1 MARKLTIMGAGGTG
15 LALAAE
21 WTLAG
26 HDVTLY
32 DDSEHE
38 DILAAVRRTGHIE
51 ADRPEGKLKAP
62 APATVVGHD
71 RLALHAADTE
81 LFAFCCTAW
90 RQEAM
95 IEAVL
100 PFLRDGQAL
109 LFAPG
114 NAGSL
119 RFRRMLGEY
128 GVRSGRMPQVVVG
141 EMEGNWFP
149 CRRTGPASV
158 FQALPLAPHAVA
170 AFPAVDTPRLV
181 KRLEGLLEAR
191 PGTCVLE
198 AALNSPNVVIHLAAS
213 LLNIGGM
220 EKKGKGFC
228 LFRDGLTPA
237 VCSVVEKVNAEK
249 EAVFAAYGWTPRSP
263 LALLREIMRGEPSEG
278 LRRFVSL
285 SGPDR
290 PEHRYLRED
299 AMCGASLL
307 HQSGRLAGV
316 ETPVLDAALTLA
328 GVLHG
333 CEYMGEKGQGVTL
346 RSLGF
351 SGKKPEELNDFL
363 TEQGEK
369 DASCH

>member
-1 MARKLTIMGAGGTG
+1 M
-15 LALAAE
+15 
-21 WTLAG
+21 
-26 HDVTLY
+26 
-32 DDSEHE
+32 
-38 DILAAVRRTGHIE
+38 
-51 ADRPEGKLKAP
+51 
-62 APATVVGHD
+62 
-71 RLALHAADTE
+71 
-81 LFAFCCTAW
+81 F
-90 RQEAM
+90 
-95 IEAVL
+95 EAVL
-100 PFLRDGQAL
+100 PLLKDGQTL

-128 GVRSGRMPQVVVG
+128 GARSGRMPHVVVG

-149 CRRTGPASV
+149 CRRTGPAAV

-170 AFPAVDTPRLV
+170 AFPAADTPRLM
-181 KRLEGLLEAR
+181 KRLEGLLDAR
-191 PGTCVLE
+191 AGTCALE
-198 AALNSPNVVIHLAAS
+198 TALNSPNVVIHLAAS

-220 EKKGKGFC
+220 ENKGKGFC

-237 VCSVVEKVNAEK
+237 VCCVVEKVNAEK
-249 EAVFAAYGWTPRSP
+249 EAVFAAYAWTPRSP
-263 LALLREIMRGEPSEG
+263 LALLREIMRGDLSEG

-285 SGPDR
+285 SGPDG

-307 HQSGRLAGV
+307 RQLGRLAGV

-333 CEYMGEKGQGVTL
+333 CAYMGEKGQGVTL

-351 SGKKPEELNDFL
+351 SGKNPEELNDFL

-369 DASCH
+369 HASCH

>member
-62 APATVVGHD
+62 APATAVGHD

-128 GVRSGRMPQVVVG
+128 GVRSGRG
-141 EMEGNWFP
+141 
-149 CRRTGPASV
+149 CRRSLSERWKATGSPVAVPAP
-158 FQALPLAPHAVA
+158 PLCSRLSPLLRTPWRP
-170 AFPAVDTPRLV
+170 FPRLI
-181 KRLEGLLEAR
+181 RR
-191 PGTCVLE
+191 
-198 AALNSPNVVIHLAAS
+198 
-213 LLNIGGM
+213 
-220 EKKGKGFC
+220 
-228 LFRDGLTPA
+228 
-237 VCSVVEKVNAEK
+237 
-249 EAVFAAYGWTPRSP
+249 GW
-263 LALLREIMRGEPSEG
+263 
-278 LRRFVSL
+278 
-285 SGPDR
+285 
-290 PEHRYLRED
+290 
-299 AMCGASLL
+299 
-307 HQSGRLAGV
+307 
-316 ETPVLDAALTLA
+316 
-328 GVLHG
+328 
-333 CEYMGEKGQGVTL
+333 
-346 RSLGF
+346 
-351 SGKKPEELNDFL
+351 
-363 TEQGEK
+363 
-369 DASCH
+369 

>member
-62 APATVVGHD
+62 APATAVGHD

-158 FQALPLAPHAVA
+158 FQALSLAPHAVA

-181 KRLEGLLEAR
+181 KRLEGLL
-191 PGTCVLE
+191 
-198 AALNSPNVVIHLAAS
+198 
-213 LLNIGGM
+213 
-220 EKKGKGFC
+220 
-228 LFRDGLTPA
+228 
-237 VCSVVEKVNAEK
+237 
-249 EAVFAAYGWTPRSP
+249 
-263 LALLREIMRGEPSEG
+263 
-278 LRRFVSL
+278 
-285 SGPDR
+285 
-290 PEHRYLRED
+290 
-299 AMCGASLL
+299 
-307 HQSGRLAGV
+307 
-316 ETPVLDAALTLA
+316 
-328 GVLHG
+328 
-333 CEYMGEKGQGVTL
+333 
-346 RSLGF
+346 
-351 SGKKPEELNDFL
+351 
-363 TEQGEK
+363 
-369 DASCH
+369 